1 MTGSGDLKFGMAEA
15 RNTPYL
21 NNYILNDS
29 ATIWTLKKK
38 KKKKKKKTKKV
49 DKFPPL
55 LPLHFPTSRETPK
68 EHVSKENFNV
78 YSKISV
84 FLLENHV
91 IVNLF
96 HSTN

>member
-38 KKKKKKKTKKV
+38 KKKKRKRLINSPLY
-49 DKFPPL
+49 FPFTS
-55 LPLHFPTSRETPK
+55 PLHGRHPKNMSPRKTSMYIQR
-68 EHVSKENFNV
+68 FR
-78 YSKISV
+78 Y
-84 FLLENHV
+84 FY
-91 IVNLF
+91 
-96 HSTN
+96 

>member
-38 KKKKKKKTKKV
+38 KKKKKKKKTKKV

-55 LPLHFPTSRETPK
+55 LPLHLQCTLMYNIWPQICQFEKSMR
-68 EHVSKENFNV
+68 N
-78 YSKISV
+78 
-84 FLLENHV
+84 
-91 IVNLF
+91 
-96 HSTN
+96 